1 MKLFNSGSF
10 DASRLCCGE
19 ISLNDYLFRLQP
31 VVSAAAAAAKSTA
44 EVMILSFRLALRIRR
59 LQKVCCWAKINSKIS
74 KGVYSMSR
82 LFFQVFAVAIIFCFL
97 IFSAKAQNP
106 ADADTVPTREM
117 DRINWMEFKEIVPS
131 KIQTVLLPTGTLE
144 PHGVINNGAD
154 NTAPTAMARAVAR
167 RANAMIAPTL
177 PYGITG
183 SMGDYPGAFTISEAA
198 YRPFV
203 KQILEGLAK
212 NGFRNIIVL
221 NGHGGGQTA
230 VLQSVAA
237 EVSAERKV
245 RTLVINWWSFAA
257 EETKAVF
264 GEDGGH
270 AGWNETAYIQAV
282 DPTLVK
288 KERYNDDLATAYPPA
303 GTWSAAPF
311 PSSIGLYQKGQGYP
325 KFDQKKADEY
335 FRKVNDKVANLIVEV
350 VRKWDL
356 AGL

>member
-1 MKLFNSGSF
+1 MNR
-10 DASRLCCGE
+10 RL
-19 ISLNDYLFRLQP
+19 
-31 VVSAAAAAAKSTA
+31 SATAA
-44 EVMILSFRLALRIRR
+44 LAL
-59 LQKVCCWAKINSKIS
+59 
-74 KGVYSMSR
+74 
-82 LFFQVFAVAIIFCFL
+82 IFCAL
-97 IFSAKAQNP
+97 IFVQNAPAQTEK
-106 ADADTVPTREM
+106 DTVPTREM
-117 DRINWMEFKEIVPS
+117 DRINWMEFKEIVPA

-167 RANAMIAPTL
+167 RTNAMIAPTL
-177 PYGITG
+177 SYGITG
-183 SMGDYPGAFTISEAA
+183 SMADYPGAFTITEAA

-212 NGFRNIIVL
+212 TGFKNIIIL

-237 EVSAERKV
+237 EVSAERRV

-257 EETKAVF
+257 DETKAVF

-270 AGWNETAYIQAV
+270 AGWNETAYIQAI

-288 KERYNDDLATAYPPA
+288 KERYKDDLATAYPPA
-303 GTWSAAPF
+303 GTWQAVPF

-325 KFDQKKADEY
+325 KFDQQKADEY
-335 FRKVNDKVANLIVEV
+335 FRKVNDKVANLINEI
-350 VRKWDL
+350 VRKWDM